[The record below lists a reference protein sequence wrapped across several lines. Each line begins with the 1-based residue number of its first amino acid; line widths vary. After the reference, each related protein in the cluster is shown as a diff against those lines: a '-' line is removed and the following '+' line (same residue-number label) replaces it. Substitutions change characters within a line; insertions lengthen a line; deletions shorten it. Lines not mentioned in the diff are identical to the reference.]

1 MAVALN
7 KVPPIVPKKGTIFVS
22 AAFLATF
29 IFFFTRL
36 EPEPAERKDET

>member
-1 MAVALN
+1 MALN

-29 IFFFTRL
+29 LFFFTRQ
-36 EPEPAERKDET
+36 EPAPEAQQEQA